1 MNANNEP
8 SPGFTPQHLV
18 GHWQIYQ
25 DSEITGD
32 ERCRNIFK
40 VSLSLPQ
47 AKFAFINSQS
57 LDQMS
62 VGQAKDTDGEPREPA
77 RSTQLHGLLTSRAS
91 LIHLT
96 AGCPHRHVHVG
107 V

>member
-1 MNANNEP
+1 MFLQGKGRRCSTSSGRTCSRTAGAP
-8 SPGFTPQHLV
+8 TWRTTSPRLHAQALV
-18 GHWQIYQ
+18 GNWQIYQ

-57 LDQMS
+57 LDQMT
-62 VGQAKDTDGEPREPA
+62 VARQGDGRDDDA
-77 RSTQLHGLLTSRAS
+77 RLR
-91 LIHLT
+91 
-96 AGCPHRHVHVG
+96 
-107 V
+107 